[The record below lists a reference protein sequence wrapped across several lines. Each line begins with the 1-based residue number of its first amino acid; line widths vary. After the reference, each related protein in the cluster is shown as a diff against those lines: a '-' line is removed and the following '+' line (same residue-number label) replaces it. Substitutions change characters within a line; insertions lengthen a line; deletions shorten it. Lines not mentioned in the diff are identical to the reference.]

1 MGRRKRIYGKRRKRP
16 SPLQMEPKVGYFK
29 QFPSE
34 KSKLTTS
41 LIGELS
47 AKKDILSGFGAIDL
61 SRPLGS
67 GTISTTASGVLEGSK
82 KRQDIIGSLGA
93 GYKTKKGLYLGG
105 SLEKGLHYEH
115 DPYAGRITTKGEFKP
130 KLNIKK
136 TTQAGNI
143 YSLKVGK
150 DSAMFGLNIKF

>member
-1 MGRRKRIYGKRRKRP
+1 MGRRKRIYGKRRKRL

-93 GYKTKKGLYLGG
+93 GYKTKKGLVSPVVFLLIPSVG
-105 SLEKGLHYEH
+105 
-115 DPYAGRITTKGEFKP
+115 PIV
-130 KLNIKK
+130 K
-136 TTQAGNI
+136 TFGFVFFN
-143 YSLKVGK
+143 LK
-150 DSAMFGLNIKF
+150 AIP